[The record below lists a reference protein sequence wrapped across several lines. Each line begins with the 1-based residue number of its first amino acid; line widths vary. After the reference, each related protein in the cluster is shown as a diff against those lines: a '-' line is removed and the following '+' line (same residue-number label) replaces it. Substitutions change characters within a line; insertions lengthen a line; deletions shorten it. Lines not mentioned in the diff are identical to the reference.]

1 MRYAVHEQGFIDGE
15 TYTTEIMQ
23 ETLERGRQLER
34 ARVIRILRK
43 NFNISNLMSIDC
55 KACGKT
61 RELKG
66 DNWID
71 RNDAITAIEGK
82 K

>member
-1 MRYAVHEQGFIDGE
+1 MVGAYIPDALKS
-15 TYTTEIMQ
+15 
-23 ETLERGRQLER
+23 TLERGRQLER